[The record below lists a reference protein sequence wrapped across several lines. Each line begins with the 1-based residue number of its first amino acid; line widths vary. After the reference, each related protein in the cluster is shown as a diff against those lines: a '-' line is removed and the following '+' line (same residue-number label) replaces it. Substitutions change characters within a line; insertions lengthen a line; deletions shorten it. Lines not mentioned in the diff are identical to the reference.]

1 MNLEYP
7 LHPENVGNPP
17 EACSL
22 DRQTAQLVSAA
33 NERRFHDLVQTL
45 DAIVWEGDPGTFRF
59 TFVSQRAEDILG
71 YPVERWLTE
80 PDLWPNM
87 IHPEDRQRVL
97 SFCMAATQAGQDHDF
112 EYRAIAADGR
122 VVWLHDRVYMV
133 RDESGR
139 ACQVRGLMIDITE
152 RKQIEAALQ
161 QQAERERL
169 MGLIAQ
175 RIRQSLDL
183 EEILKTTVA
192 EVRQFLQAERVLIF
206 RLTEGGNGVVAVESA
221 SPDWAGM
228 LGTTIST
235 GHLVDL
241 EPAANPHGQLQVID
255 DIETA
260 DLHPAYRELLAQY
273 QVRAKVGLPLYQGNQ
288 VWGRLV
294 VHHCAGPRLWQTWEV
309 EFLKQLATQV
319 AIAIQQS
326 DLYQQLAAANRQ
338 LRQLAASDSLTQ
350 LANRRRFDEYL
361 EQTWQQAVREKAP
374 LSLILGDI
382 DCFKTYNDTYG
393 HQAGDECLQ
402 QIAQAMDRAVK
413 RPADLVARYGGEEF
427 AVILPQTTD
436 EGAIHVAEMIQTEV
450 QTLQLSHRHPAV
462 NPTPPTLSFGVATLT
477 PSREGSPDAL
487 IAAADQA
494 LYQAK
499 ADGRNCVRLAS

>member
-1 MNLEYP
+1 MNLEHP
-7 LHPENVGNPP
+7 RHPESVGYPP
-17 EACSL
+17 KASPL
-22 DRQTAQLVSAA
+22 DQQTAQLISAA
-33 NERRFHDLVQTL
+33 TERRFQDLVQTL
-45 DAIVWEGDPGTFRF
+45 DAIVWEGDPETFRF

-80 PDLWPNM
+80 PDLWPKM
-87 IHPEDRQRVL
+87 IHPEERDRIL

-139 ACQVRGLMIDITE
+139 AYQVRGLMIDITE
-152 RKQIEAALQ
+152 RKRIEAALQ

-183 EEILKTTVA
+183 EAILRTTVA

-206 RLTEGGNGVVAVESA
+206 RLTAENDGVVAVESA
-221 SPDWAGM
+221 SPDWIGM

-235 GHLVDL
+235 QHLVDL
-241 EPAANPHGQLQVID
+241 EPAANPQGQLQVID

-260 DLHPAYRELLAQY
+260 DLHPAYRELLAKY
-273 QVRAKVGLPLYQGNQ
+273 QVRAKVGIPLYQGDQ

-294 VHHCAGPRLWQTWEV
+294 VHHCAGPRPWQTWEV

-326 DLYQQLAAANRQ
+326 DLYQQLAAANCQ
-338 LRQLAASDSLTQ
+338 LQQLATSDGLTQ
-350 LANRRRFDEYL
+350 IANRRRFDEYL
-361 EQTWQQAVREKAP
+361 EQTWQQSAREQAP

-402 QIAQAMDRAVK
+402 QIAQALDRAIR
-413 RPADLVARYGGEEF
+413 RPNDLVARYGGEEF
-427 AVILPQTTD
+427 AVILPQTTG
-436 EGAIHVAEMIQTEV
+436 EGAIRVAEMIQAEI
-450 QTLQLSHRHPAV
+450 QTLRLPDRSSAV
-462 NPTPPTLSFGVATLT
+462 SPTLSLGVATLT
-477 PSREGSPDAL
+477 PSPEESPAAL

-494 LYQAK
+494 LYRAK